1 MLPGDILWHYVNQ
14 KGEKLDNKIGRVIN
28 EATEGFQCKDCKY
41 YLTSHEC
48 LLLKGRL
55 EPEMS
60 CAFIV
65 KIGNGIKL

>member
-1 MLPGDILWHYVNQ
+1 MN
-14 KGEKLDNKIGRVIN
+14 
-28 EATEGFQCKDCKY
+28 
-41 YLTSHEC
+41 SHEC
-48 LLLKGRL
+48 LLLKGKL

>member
-1 MLPGDILWHYVNQ
+1 MKWTGDDETI
-14 KGEKLDNKIGRVIN
+14 
-28 EATEGFQCKDCKY
+28 EGFQCKDCKY
-41 YLTSHEC
+41 YLNTCEC
-48 LLLKGRL
+48 LLLKGKL